1 MLQKFPLFYHDIILH
16 PPFNYSRWKNIPE
29 PSSLPDFFAVDV
41 ILLAVDVILRPLQ
54 PPLFIFQVTQK
65 YLATQNTMTPSPAL
79 FRDAKKLDTQKTAFS
94 ILKNGQ

>member
-1 MLQKFPLFYHDIILH
+1 MRSSYT

-54 PPLFIFQVTQK
+54 PQYNYQPKIFIYTK
-65 YLATQNTMTPSPAL
+65 YHDIIYCP
-79 FRDAKKLDTQKTAFS
+79 FS
-94 ILKNGQ
+94 

>member
-54 PPLFIFQVTQK
+54 PQYNYQPKIFIYTK
-65 YLATQNTMTPSPAL
+65 YHDIISCP
-79 FRDAKKLDTQKTAFS
+79 FS
-94 ILKNGQ
+94 